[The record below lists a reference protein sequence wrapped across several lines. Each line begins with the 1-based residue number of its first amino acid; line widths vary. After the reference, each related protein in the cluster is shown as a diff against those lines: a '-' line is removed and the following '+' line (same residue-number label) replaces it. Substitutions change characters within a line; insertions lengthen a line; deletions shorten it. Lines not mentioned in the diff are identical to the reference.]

1 MSTRLTGR
9 AAAPGAAV
17 APAFVLVP
25 PPVLTKLPEVA
36 SGAPEEELARLIGAL
51 RRAETELR
59 ELAVTVSASA
69 GEDEAE
75 IFEAHAEFAADPE
88 LARLTEDAVRAG
100 TSAERAVVGAFETF
114 RELLVA
120 SASEYLAAR
129 ASDLDDVRDRVVKIL
144 LGMSTSGDRP
154 DSRSVIVAHELT
166 PSQTASIPVDLI
178 AGIVTETGSPT
189 SHAAILARALG
200 VPAVVACEGLLAV
213 ARAGV
218 DIAMDG
224 RAGEVNVDPSP
235 AEREAIVQR
244 HEQEERRRDELGA
257 LRDEPGRTADG
268 HHVELA
274 ANIGSID
281 HIPAAIEAGGE
292 GSGLVRTE
300 FLFLGRVTAPTVE
313 EQTKV
318 YADILRGFPG
328 HRVVFRTLDAGAD
341 KPLPFVDREPE
352 ENPALGFRGIRL
364 SLARPDLFLDQLR
377 ALVRARA
384 EVADEDAGLLAIMF
398 PLVASV
404 SELEAARET
413 LRMVAAEEGIDAKE
427 IEVGVMIEVPS
438 AAIGAARLA
447 RHADFFSIGTND
459 LIQYLFAVD
468 RLNGAVADIGDVL
481 EPDVLALI
489 GSVVGAAH
497 ANDAWVGVCGEAAG
511 DPTVAGALVGL
522 GVDELSM
529 TKVAIPEVKDAL
541 RRLTQE
547 ACREAVGVAIA
558 EAADAAESRKILEER
573 LGTSLAP

>member
-1 MSTRLTGR
+1 VSTKLSGR
-9 AAAPGAAV
+9 AAAPGAAI
-17 APAFVLVP
+17 APAFVLAP
-25 PPVLTKLPEVA
+25 QPVLTRLPKVA
-36 SGAPEEELARLIGAL
+36 SAAPEEELTRLVGAL
-51 RRAETELR
+51 GRAESELR
-59 ELAVTVSASA
+59 ELAQTVAASA

-114 RELLVA
+114 RELLAA

-200 VPAVVACEGLLAV
+200 VPAVVAVEGLLAV
-213 ARAGV
+213 TRAGV
-218 DIAMDG
+218 DIAIDG
-224 RAGEVNVDPSP
+224 RAGEAIVDPSP
-235 AEREAIVQR
+235 AERESIVRR
-244 HEQEERRRDELGA
+244 HEREERRREELGA

-268 HHVELA
+268 HRVELA

-318 YADILRGFPG
+318 YAEILRGFPD

-341 KPLPFVDREPE
+341 KPLPFVEREPE

-364 SLARPDLFLDQLR
+364 SLRRPDLFRDQLR

-384 EVADEDAGLLAIMF
+384 EVAEEDAGHLAIMF
-398 PLVASV
+398 PLVATV
-404 SELEAARET
+404 AELEAARDT
-413 LRMVAAEEGIDAKE
+413 LRTIAAEEGLDSEE

-438 AAIGAARLA
+438 AALGAARLA
-447 RHADFFSIGTND
+447 PHVDFFSIGTND

-489 GSVVGAAH
+489 GAIVEAAH
-497 ANDAWVGVCGEAAG
+497 THDAWVGVCGEAAG

-541 RRLTQE
+541 RRLTRDG
-547 ACREAVGVAIA
+547 CRDAVRLAIA
-558 EAADAAESRKILEER
+558 EARDAAGSRTILEER
-573 LGTSLAP
+573 LGTSLAS